1 MAARFE
7 MFDARADERFERHR
21 FARLTGLI
29 PPPVLA
35 RRRAFFDPPLVADR
49 VPNKAVVHSRHG
61 RVVTNRRNILAPAR
75 GELLPRPH
83 TDAADGPS
91 LDELSNPTSS

>member
-7 MFDARADERFERHR
+7 MFDARADERFEHHD
-21 FARLTGLI
+21 FACLPGLI

-35 RRRAFFDPPLVADR
+35 RQRAFFDSPLVADR
-49 VPNKAVVHSRHG
+49 GPNKALANSRHG

-75 GELLPRPH
+75 GELLPRPIP
-83 TDAADGPS
+83 AQLDGPS
-91 LDELSNPTSS
+91 LDELSTPTSS